1 CRKSI
6 SERHQM
12 SRLQLTPREPRF
24 FERFRQSADNIL
36 KGAEGLYEV
45 LSNYT
50 DADRKIRRLKD
61 IEHTGDELTHAIFNT
76 LNQSFVT
83 PFDRDDIGNLT
94 TALDDVLDE
103 IEEAAKRLRIYRIPE
118 PTRLSIGF
126 ARIIL
131 DQAQVIARLIP
142 RLENLREQRAIRD
155 DMVELH
161 RLENEADDLMEE
173 ALSGLYTDVS
183 DVPGLIAAAQWKD
196 IYEVLEG
203 ATDRAERVGVVIES
217 VLVKTG

>member
-1 CRKSI
+1 
-6 SERHQM
+6 M
-12 SRLQLTPREPRF
+12 
-24 FERFRQSADNIL
+24 
-36 KGAEGLYEV
+36 YEV
-45 LSNYT
+45 LSNNT

>member
-1 CRKSI
+1 MQEARP
-6 SERHQM
+6 EDPM
-12 SRLQLTPREPRF
+12 SRFQLIPRQPRF
-24 FERFRQSADNIL
+24 FEMFRQSAGNIL
-36 KGAEGLYEV
+36 QAAESLLEV

-50 DADRKIRRLKD
+50 DMERKVRRIKD
-61 IEHTGDELTHAIFNT
+61 IEHQGDEITHAIFNA

-103 IEEAAKRLRIYRIPE
+103 IEEAARRLRIYRIPE
-118 PTRLSIGF
+118 PTPLAVKF
-126 ARIIL
+126 AQIIL
-131 DQAQVIARLIP
+131 DQAHVIARLIP

-155 DMVELH
+155 EVVELH
-161 RLENEADDLMEE
+161 RLENEADDLIEE
-173 ALSGLYTDVS
+173 ALSDLYTGVS

-203 ATDRAERVGVVIES
+203 ATDRAERVGVVIEAI
-217 VLVKTG
+217 LVKSG

>member
-1 CRKSI
+1 
-6 SERHQM
+6 M
-12 SRLQLTPREPRF
+12 SRFQLIPREPRF
-24 FERFRQSADNIL
+24 FEMFRQSADNIL